1 MDASAGDRHAGS
13 RSGPRDVF
21 RIPGDNMPQTAPVQ
35 RSTSQPKTRDEML
48 EYGAYLVRRGRALCQ
63 NRDRAS
69 QQQGSEY
76 IARGQ
81 KIIAKA
87 NQTTGTMPPSSSVGT
102 SPAPRKTPRQRRVA
116 RLQGGPEVAN
126 VHYGRYGSIMNT
138 YELEEPAP
146 TPLPAQRTAG
156 SGTRARSDQSAQT
169 RAEPASRQAAQRSR
183 TATPAGRAT
192 RPRTVTYPGRTAQP
206 RATAGSPRTATRGGT
221 HQRPHVRIVDLDR
234 EDAIRKGM
242 EPTRYQESMQQASKL
257 QQAAMAQ
264 QHDMRIRASRQTG
277 PSSRVTVPRPHRT
290 SSSPAEDMVTSVI
303 MDEPRG
309 ASAAGP
315 GPSATRG
322 QHASH
327 MPETT
332 RQQPAAGH
340 PERAAQPGASSQNFA
355 TTHDVRRALAAA
367 EKEKAATRDTPRV
380 EAPAPAAAA
389 IGDKKPANTRLT
401 HVALGLRSFSVF
413 CGASV
418 FLSYLLVGPWSSQTA
433 MVITLSA
440 GLTILSTASLLEA
453 RTAR

>member
-1 MDASAGDRHAGS
+1 
-13 RSGPRDVF
+13 
-21 RIPGDNMPQTAPVQ
+21 MPQTAPVQ

-48 EYGAYLVRRGRALCQ
+48 KYGAYLVRRGRALCQ

-87 NQTTGTMPPSSSVGT
+87 NQTTGTMPRASSTT
-102 SPAPRKTPRQRRVA
+102 SPGSQKNPGQRTA
-116 RLQGGPEVAN
+116 RRAQGSTKVVSAQ
-126 VHYGRYGSIMNT
+126 HYGRYGSIMNT

-146 TPLPAQRTAG
+146 AGPQAMRGRHAREPRQRATASGTSAPLSAQQVAG
-156 SGTRARSDQSAQT
+156 SGTRTPSDQPT
-169 RAEPASRQAAQRSR
+169 RTRTEAAARHSRMS
-183 TATPAGRAT
+183 TPAGQAT
-192 RPRTVTYPGRTAQP
+192 RSRTVTYPGQTAQP
-206 RATAGSPRTATRGGT
+206 RATASTARSNARGGAR
-221 HQRPHVRIVDLDR
+221 QRPHVRIVDLDR

-277 PSSRVTVPRPHRT
+277 SSSRITVPRPHRT
-290 SSSPAEDMVTSVI
+290 SPSPAGDMVTSVI
-303 MDEPRG
+303 MDEPVG
-309 ASAAGP
+309 ASVAAS
-315 GPSATRG
+315 GPSAARG
-322 QHASH
+322 HASR

-332 RQQPAAGH
+332 RQPPAAGH

-380 EAPAPAAAA
+380 ETPAPAVAT
-389 IGDKKPANTRLT
+389 IGDEKPASTRLT

-440 GLTILSTASLLEA
+440 GLTTLSTASLLEA
-453 RTAR
+453 RTAH